1 MSMKGQYLSTSR
13 SVPSSNKER
22 KQSLFLLS
30 CVYINKGLWK
40 SLALEIFL
48 PGTLE
53 HYHLGAELMIYLLI
67 ICEWGEFCKGSKSD
81 FQMDMNTDA
90 CKGCGELRP
99 IAVLRD
105 THKFGSVSQLV

>member
-1 MSMKGQYLSTSR
+1 MEQ
-13 SVPSSNKER
+13 R
-22 KQSLFLLS
+22 KKTVIVLLS

-67 ICEWGEFCKGSKSD
+67 ICE
-81 FQMDMNTDA
+81 
-90 CKGCGELRP
+90 
-99 IAVLRD
+99 
-105 THKFGSVSQLV
+105 